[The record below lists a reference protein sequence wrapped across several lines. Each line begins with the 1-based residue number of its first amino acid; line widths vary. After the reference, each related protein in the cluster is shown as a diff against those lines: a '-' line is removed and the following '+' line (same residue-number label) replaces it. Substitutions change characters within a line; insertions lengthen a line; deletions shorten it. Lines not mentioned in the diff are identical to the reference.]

1 VAVEKLTSRN
11 RVRKHRAR
19 MSHKRFSLSAYTF
32 LVTHFESVFR
42 KIDFFNSH
50 RSLQMSEA
58 DSVVSPDGMAVG
70 ESLFASLSDITEANQ
85 KLRHNFSL

>member
-1 VAVEKLTSRN
+1 
-11 RVRKHRAR
+11 
-19 MSHKRFSLSAYTF
+19 
-32 LVTHFESVFR
+32 
-42 KIDFFNSH
+42 
-50 RSLQMSEA
+50 MSEA